1 MEFIYLLIGV
11 VAGLGVFWMLR
22 MKESKSDPGNTQEPQ
37 EQKQETVL
45 SEGQQ
50 EAEPQTAAEPEV
62 DYSQSYQAK
71 YLLTKNEWYE
81 YKKLKR
87 FAAEKDL
94 QVCPKVRLLDL
105 VEPRKG
111 AEHYKS
117 LFYKIQA
124 KHVDFLIC
132 DQDLH
137 IKAVVELDDNS
148 HKKSDRQERDK
159 FVDQVLTSCGF
170 KVIRTRAVTEETLNG
185 IT

>member
-1 MEFIYLLIGV
+1 
-11 VAGLGVFWMLR
+11 ML
-22 MKESKSDPGNTQEPQ
+22 
-37 EQKQETVL
+37 
-45 SEGQQ
+45 
-50 EAEPQTAAEPEV
+50 
-62 DYSQSYQAK
+62 
-71 YLLTKNEWYE
+71 
-81 YKKLKR
+81 KKC
-87 FAAEKDL
+87 AAEKNL

-148 HKKSDRQERDK
+148 HMKADRQARDK

-170 KVIRTRAVTEETLNG
+170 KVIRTRSVTEETLNG

>member
-1 MEFIYLLIGV
+1 MEIIYLGI
-11 VAGLGVFWMLR
+11 VALLSVCVIAILL
-22 MKESKSDPGNTQEPQ
+22 MKRSKTTEEASAPQ
-37 EQKQETVL
+37 MVQQPVSISLETVQE
-45 SEGQQ
+45 SEP
-50 EAEPQTAAEPEV
+50 EPVAEPET
-62 DYSQSYQAK
+62 DYSKSYQAK
-71 YLLTKNEWYE
+71 YLLTRNEWYE
-81 YKKLKR
+81 YKKLKK

-148 HKKSDRQERDK
+148 HKKADRQERDR

-185 IT
+185 II

>member
-1 MEFIYLLIGV
+1 MDIIYLVVGV
-11 VAGLGVFWMLR
+11 IAGLGVFWMLR
-22 MKESKSDPGNTQEPQ
+22 TKESKSAMSDIQVSQ

-45 SEGQQ
+45 AENLQ
-50 EAEPQTAAEPEV
+50 EIEPEIASEPEA

-87 FAAEKDL
+87 FANEKGL

-137 IKAVVELDDNS
+137 IKAAVELDDNS
-148 HKKSDRQERDK
+148 HKKADRQERDK

-185 IT
+185 IE